1 MAMIE
6 RPRTTLAP
14 GAVHVPGWLDLE
26 TQRRLVTACREWA
39 RPPSG
44 MRHTR
49 MPNGARMSVR
59 TVCLGWHWYPYRY
72 SRTLDDQN
80 GEPVKPFPGW
90 LGDLGRRAHLEA
102 YGDDGYH
109 PDVAL
114 VNFYDEDARMGQHQD
129 KDERSQAA
137 VVSFSLGDSA
147 VFRFGNTENRGRP
160 YTDIRLESGDLV
172 VFGGPSRFAYHGVP
186 KVFPGSGPP
195 DIGLRG
201 GRINITLRESG
212 L

>member
-1 MAMIE
+1 MSGVGASTLRYAAHADAE
-6 RPRTTLAP
+6 R
-14 GAVHVPGWLDLE
+14 GVD
-26 TQRRLVTACREWA
+26 
-39 RPPSG
+39 
-44 MRHTR
+44 
-49 MPNGARMSVR
+49 VR
-59 TVCLGWHWYPYRY
+59 ADGV
-72 SRTLDDQN
+72 SR
-80 GEPVKPFPGW
+80 V
-90 LGDLGRRAHLEA
+90 A
-102 YGDDGYH
+102 YGDDGYQ

-160 YTDIRLESGDLV
+160 YTDVRLESGDLV
-172 VFGGPSRFAYHGVP
+172 VFGGASRFAYHGVP